1 MDVEKVLKNL
11 IIANFVVLG
20 IIIAMGVS
28 GYSTLPSALNDYSL
42 ALMDEYVFGTILVLP
57 LLLAYIIAY
66 VLMYKLKPL
75 GRTLFLWTNIVALF
89 LYFFTGPVILDELTA
104 TLDNLLVLFDG
115 VILGIVY
122 FSPLKEKFTK

>member
-1 MDVEKVLKNL
+1 
-11 IIANFVVLG
+11 
-20 IIIAMGVS
+20 MGVS

-42 ALMDEYVFGTILVLP
+42 ALMDEYAFGYILVLP

-75 GRTLFLWTNIVALF
+75 GRTLFLWTNIIAVF
-89 LYFFTGPVILDELTA
+89 LYFFTGPTIIDELTA
-104 TLDNLLVLFDG
+104 TLDDLLILFDG
-115 VILGIVY
+115 IILGIVY